1 MSKESVCHCDENGY
15 YYCSVLRE
23 KLREMRS
30 VIDLIIQ
37 TDALKGFAYERGDD
51 DLSIHEP
58 VPNPVHCVGES
69 MNLSRIPYRYFKRQ

>member
-1 MSKESVCHCDENGY
+1 MSKEPVCHCDENGY
-15 YYCSVLRE
+15 YHCSVLRE

-51 DLSIHEP
+51 DLSIHELCKAALKWP
-58 VPNPVHCVGES
+58 EEVEEEE
-69 MNLSRIPYRYFKRQ
+69 